1 VRVQC
6 AMCPTVFDAKRLT
19 AKYCSTRCRTR
30 ASRAGMA
37 APRQPVVRGAASAQ
51 DGLGGQDGVEA
62 AAAAEL
68 ATAGRT
74 ASPSGQSALA
84 LARRIDAGVDSGAA
98 MASMV
103 RELRVALADAL
114 RDAAV
119 AVDPL
124 DELKAKRDRRAAG

>member
-6 AMCPTVFDAKRLT
+6 AVCPTVFEAKRPT
-19 AKYCSTRCRTR
+19 AKYCSPACRVR
-30 ASRAGMA
+30 AHRAGVSVQA
-37 APRQPVVRGAASAQ
+37 RPAPARRRLQEAPA
-51 DGLGGQDGVEA
+51 GVEA
-62 AAAAEL
+62 ATAAEL

-74 ASPSGQSALA
+74 ATASGQSALA
-84 LARRIDAGVDSGAA
+84 LARRIDAGVDTGASI
-98 MASMV
+98 ASMV
-103 RELRVALADAL
+103 RELRAALADAL